1 MSSKQLLTLEAT
13 DPANDYTA
21 TIPVGVAIGDEDGP
35 CLAVLGGVH
44 GSEYAAR
51 NAVVE
56 FWNEIDVSKI
66 RGSVRVVLCADTA
79 ALEGHSAYVN
89 PIDGKNLNR
98 VWPGDPDGTLT
109 ERIAHAITTEVISHS
124 DAVIDVHGGEW
135 DEDIGCFIITHSTG
149 DSDLDKRTLDFAMA
163 LGFTYVEVTDANGP
177 VLGTGTGSGE
187 AMKGGRPGLT
197 LEGGGMGIS
206 ERRYVDVHKYG
217 LRNALRYLGI
227 ADGDPVW
234 WGGESVK
241 LDHGVLMK
249 TTKGGVYEPAV
260 SVGQWIEEGEVFA
273 RVRDYAG
280 NVIEEIT
287 APEGGTVLDMIIAQG
302 IKPGGFGGKIG
313 VL

>member
-56 FWNEIDVSKI
+56 FWNEIDASKI

-109 ERIAHAITTEVISHS
+109 DRIAHLITTEVISHS

-260 SVGQWIEEGEVFA
+260 SVGQWIEKGEVFA